1 MIEVDTSSPDSTPN
15 RNRLKDNYP
24 TTITKSITATKTST
38 QIALSTQQGKQR
50 QLLQQISK
58 TSHLAMETATREKGT
73 ALDQQITF
81 VALDT
86 TTQEVITKRPTGQQT
101 QLELKLQIVG

>member
-1 MIEVDTSSPDSTPN
+1 MMIKT
-15 RNRLKDNYP
+15 
-24 TTITKSITATKTST
+24 TTIRKTSNYSIREYHSNQDQDT
-38 QIALSTQQGKQR
+38 DSIVNTTRETETTVGTNIQ
-50 QLLQQISK
+50 

-73 ALDQQITF
+73 ALDQQITSI
-81 VALDT
+81 ALDT

>member
-1 MIEVDTSSPDSTPN
+1 
-15 RNRLKDNYP
+15 
-24 TTITKSITATKTST
+24 
-38 QIALSTQQGKQR
+38 
-50 QLLQQISK
+50 
-58 TSHLAMETATREKGT
+58 METATREKGT